1 MKRILILLF
10 ASILINCSSSSET
23 VSSSKLSISPAAL
36 TLIDVIAGKFPGVE
50 VIGDN
55 VANYLDYHKNMKSYL
70 DAKLYLF
77 KNLHKN
83 TLESVS
89 PKILIRGGSQSIN
102 YNAYAVYDVDGLLYT
117 DYPGFI
123 DPQQIKSITILRSLA
138 ATNKYG
144 GIARGGAIVIRLKG
158 TK

>member
-55 VANYLDYHKNMKSYL
+55 VANYLDYHN
-70 DAKLYLF
+70 
-77 KNLHKN
+77 N

-158 TK
+158 TN